1 MKSESQ
7 IRCALRE
14 WVVQASGEVAAE
26 DVDDETPIIERRIL
40 RSAQVMDLILYLE
53 ELRGGAID
61 VEQLAAG
68 VFRSIDAI
76 YERFFER
83 FFAEGSDAQ

>member
-14 WVVQASGEVAAE
+14 WVVLASGQVEAA
-26 DVDDETPIIERRIL
+26 DLDDETPIIERRIL

-53 ELRGGAID
+53 SLRGSAID

-68 VFRSIDAI
+68 AFRSIDAI
-76 YERFFER
+76 YERFFHDGR
-83 FFAEGSDAQ
+83 

>member
-1 MKSESQ
+1 VKSESQ

-14 WVVQASGEVAAE
+14 WVVQASGQVAAE
-26 DVDDETPIIERRIL
+26 DVGDETPIIERRIL

-68 VFRSIDAI
+68 AFRSIDTI
-76 YERFFER
+76 YERFFHEVP
-83 FFAEGSDAQ
+83 DAQ

>member
-14 WVVQASGEVAAE
+14 WVVQASGQVAAE

-40 RSAQVMDLILYLE
+40 RSAQVVDLILYLE
-53 ELRGGAID
+53 ELRGCAID

-68 VFRSIDAI
+68 AFRSIDAI
-76 YERFFER
+76 YAS
-83 FFAEGSDAQ
+83 FFAEISYAQ

>member
-14 WVVQASGEVAAE
+14 WVVQASGQVAAE
-26 DVDDETPIIERRIL
+26 DVDDGTPIIERRML

-61 VEQLAAG
+61 VEQLAPGA
-68 VFRSIDAI
+68 FRSIDAI
-76 YERFFER
+76 YERFF
-83 FFAEGSDAQ
+83 AEISHEQ

>member
-1 MKSESQ
+1 VKSESQ

-14 WVVQASGEVAAE
+14 WVVQASGQIAAE

-53 ELRGGAID
+53 ELRGGSID

-68 VFRSIDAI
+68 AFRSIDAI
-76 YERFFER
+76 YARFFE
-83 FFAEGSDAQ
+83 EVSDAQ